1 MSFAEV
7 AIPVT
12 RVFVMLGIVMI
23 ILGVMLI
30 YIMKWLNKDDNTKQ
44 HTDEVPNDTKLYNEK
59 SSDCIEKKRKR
70 LNK

>member
-12 RVFVMLGIVMI
+12 RVFVMLGVVMI

-30 YIMKWLNKDDNTKQ
+30 YIMKWLNKDDSTKQ
-44 HTDEVPNDTKLYNEK
+44 HTDKVSDNTKLYNEK

-70 LNK
+70 LHK